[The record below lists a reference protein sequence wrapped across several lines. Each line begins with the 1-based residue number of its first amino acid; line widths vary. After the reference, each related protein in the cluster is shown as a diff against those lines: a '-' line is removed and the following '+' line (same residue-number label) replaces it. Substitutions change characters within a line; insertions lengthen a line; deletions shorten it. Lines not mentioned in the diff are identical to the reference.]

1 MDDPCNNGDTLA
13 TNPLDAATIAGVD
26 STAQTPEV
34 PSALVQ
40 EGVDDAGLDDA
51 AVSTP
56 SAARPGVMLLL
67 TRLAKVLHRKSTE
80 ELLGMRFRHFI
91 ALRYLADRDSCSQQ
105 MLGEDLMV
113 DANNVVILLNELEAA
128 GFAERRRD
136 PLDRRRHTVVV
147 TAAGRR
153 AIERAEHAR
162 EALEDEVLAGLT
174 PEERE
179 TLGDLLRRALE
190 VH

>member
-1 MDDPCNNGDTLA
+1 MTVAP
-13 TNPLDAATIAGVD
+13 P
-26 STAQTPEV
+26 
-34 PSALVQ
+34 
-40 EGVDDAGLDDA
+40 
-51 AVSTP
+51 
-56 SAARPGVMLLL
+56 RPGVMHLL
-67 TRLAKVLHRKSTE
+67 TRLAKVLHRKSSE

-91 ALRYLADRDSCSQQ
+91 ALCYIADRDGVSQQ
-105 MLGEDLMV
+105 MLGEDLLV

-128 GFAERRRD
+128 GFAERRRNA
-136 PLDRRRHTVVV
+136 LDRRRHTVVV

-174 PEERE
+174 PEER
-179 TLGDLLRRALE
+179 TALGDLLHRALE